1 MKYLTAKQIL
11 TIPTFITLSLWL
23 LSKKGLMEISNDPLR
38 SLSQIF
44 SLIGLIYMMIS
55 LILSTRKRFVEDV
68 IGGLDKV
75 YEMHH
80 LVGSL
85 SFVLLINH
93 PLLLA
98 IKALPQASLVSQYLL
113 IGNFLP
119 YNLGVV
125 AIYLMILAFI
135 FMVFVRLP
143 YHVWLRTHQ
152 LLGFAGIIGSVHAL
166 LITSDISSYFPLRI
180 WMIFWM
186 FLGSVSFLYIFIYYK
201 WIASVYVY
209 EISKI
214 ERMLDVIN
222 ISATPLKRKIPY
234 VSGQFAYIGFKN
246 KNLGGEQHPFSFSS
260 SPLEEEVRF
269 SIKILGD
276 YTVKLPLLRKG
287 EKLYIKGPYGKFGDV
302 YIKGK
307 RPLVWIVGGIG
318 VTPFLSMLRNEKQLL
333 EDRSI
338 VLFYC
343 FSTSDEGI
351 FSEEI
356 KQLVE
361 NKKSIEVHEWCSAQ
375 KGRFSVPKILEILEK
390 YENYDVQ
397 ICGPGP
403 MMESLKQQ
411 FEEIGVNS
419 ERIIFEKFQI
429 V

>member
-1 MKYLTAKQIL
+1 MKYLTSKQIL

-23 LSKKGLMEISNDPLR
+23 LSKNSLLEIVNDPLR

-44 SLIGLIYMMIS
+44 SLIGLIYMMIA
-55 LILSTRKRFVEDV
+55 LLLSTRKRFIEDM

-80 LVGSL
+80 IVGSV

-98 IKALPQASLVSQYLL
+98 IKALPQASLVSQYLF

-119 YNLGVV
+119 YNLGVI
-125 AIYLMILAFI
+125 AIYLMISAFV

-143 YHVWLRTHQ
+143 YHIWLRTHQ
-152 LLGFAGIIGSVHAL
+152 LLGFAGIVGGIHAL
-166 LITSDISSYFPLRI
+166 LITSDISVYPPLRI
-180 WMIFWM
+180 WMIAWIV
-186 FLGSVSFLYIFIYYK
+186 LGSLSFLYIFLYYK

-209 EISKI
+209 EVSKI
-214 ERMLDVIN
+214 ERVLDVIN
-222 ISATPLKRKIPY
+222 VSARPTKRKIPY
-234 VSGQFAYIGFKN
+234 VPGQFAYIGFRN
-246 KNLGGEQHPFSFSS
+246 NNLGGEQHPFSFSS
-260 SPLEEEVRF
+260 APHEEEVRF
-269 SIKILGD
+269 SIKMLGD
-276 YTVKLPLLRKG
+276 YTVKLPLLKKG
-287 EKLYIKGPYGKFGDV
+287 DRMYIKGPYGKFGDA
-302 YIKGK
+302 YINGK

-318 VTPFLSMLRNEKQLL
+318 VTPFLSMLRNENQLV
-333 EDRSI
+333 EDRNI

-343 FSTSDEGI
+343 FSSPEEGM

-361 NKKSIEVHEWCSAQ
+361 NKKTIEVHEWCSTDR
-375 KGRFSVPKILEILEK
+375 GRFSIPKILEILEK
-390 YENYDVQ
+390 YDTFDVQ

-419 ERIIFEKFQI
+419 ERILFEKFQML
-429 V
+429 

>member
-1 MKYLTAKQIL
+1 MKYLNAKQIL

-23 LSKKGLMEISNDPLR
+23 LSKRSLLEIVNDPLR

-55 LILSTRKRFVEDV
+55 LILSTRKRFVEDG

-85 SFVLLINH
+85 SFVLLLNH

-98 IKALPQASLVSQYLL
+98 IKALPQPTLVSQYLL

-119 YNLGVV
+119 YNLGIIG
-125 AIYLMILAFI
+125 IYLMILAFI

-143 YHVWLRTHQ
+143 YNMWLRTHQ
-152 LLGFAGIIGSVHAL
+152 LLGFAGIMGSIHAL
-166 LITSDISSYFPLRI
+166 LIASDISVYLPLRI
-180 WMIFWM
+180 WMMIWIF
-186 FLGSVSFLYIFIYYK
+186 FGSLSFLYIFLFYK

-209 EISKI
+209 EVSGIDRI
-214 ERMLDVIN
+214 LDVIN
-222 ISATPLKRKIPY
+222 VSAKPTKRKIPFMP
-234 VSGQFAYIGFKN
+234 GQFAYVGFKN
-246 KNLGGEQHPFSFSS
+246 KNLSGEQHPFSFSS
-260 SPLEEEVRF
+260 TPQDEEVRF
-269 SIKILGD
+269 SIKMLGD
-276 YTVKLPLLRKG
+276 YTVKLPLLKKG
-287 EKLYIKGPYGKFGDV
+287 DRMFIKGPYGKFGDV
-302 YIKGK
+302 YVQGK

-318 VTPFLSMLRNEKQLL
+318 VTPFLSMLRNEKLL
-333 EDRSI
+333 VEERNI

-343 FSTSDEGI
+343 FSSRDEGM

-356 KQLVE
+356 RQLVE
-361 NKKSIEVHEWCSAQ
+361 SKKSIEVHEWCSTE

-390 YENYDVQ
+390 YDKYDVQ

-411 FEEIGVNS
+411 FEEIGVNN
-419 ERIIFEKFQI
+419 ERIIFEKFQML
-429 V
+429 